1 MELEDMKTTWQSIK
15 PQINSQ
21 ITEFEAR
28 KVFPKRNDIKSNVLK
43 RVLWDGILTIISLS
57 FMAASPFWSPIGIP
71 YWWLV
76 MFCAPLFIGS
86 LCCFRIYRS
95 VKAIDLWADSHQK
108 VFNTIISIKKQYRN
122 IELMIALIII
132 PLLVLLSFTPS
143 FIHTWRMFL
152 VWGLTLLACC
162 IEYIWYKSNIRKLSN
177 IVDWDKY

>member
-1 MELEDMKTTWQSIK
+1 MELEDLRTTWQSIK

-28 KVFPKRNDIKSNVLK
+28 KVFSKRNDIKSNVSK
-43 RVLWDGILTIISLS
+43 RVLWDGILTIIFLSL
-57 FMAASPFWSPIGIP
+57 MAASPLWSPIGIP
-71 YWWLV
+71 YWWIA

-108 VFNTIISIKKQYRN
+108 VFKTIISIKKQYRN
-122 IELMIALIII
+122 IELMIAMIII
-132 PLLVLLSFTPS
+132 PLLVSLSLTPS

-152 VWGLTLLACC
+152 VWGLTLMAGS
-162 IEYIWYKSNIRKLSN
+162 IEYIWYSSNISKFNN
-177 IVDWDKY
+177 IVNWDNY